1 MGRDFPKG
9 KLLFECES
17 TSIPNLLAR
26 QQRDVTAKH
35 ACGHAMH
42 RDWLAE
48 LDFYAQTRQ
57 QPPICFDQRT
67 ARGQIENE
75 RRSSRP
81 KAGAIHP

>member
-9 KLLFECES
+9 KVLLECER

-26 QQRDVTAKH
+26 DERDVTAKH
-35 ACGHAMH
+35 ACGCSMH

-48 LDFYAQTRQ
+48 LYLYAQTRQ
-57 QPPICFDQRT
+57 QPPIRFDERT
-67 ARGQIENE
+67 ARGQIQNE

-81 KAGAIHP
+81 EPGAIHP